1 MKKTALF
8 AFIAL
13 ALILVLGSCSTF
25 NKTTNGALG
34 YGKISGSEKGHF
46 EARGPV
52 TYILHQSLV
61 SLKDT
66 NERLDEIIQPALEA
80 KGANAATNLVI
91 ENGFDTIGFLVR
103 YITGGLVGLDY
114 VKVSGTAIKQ

>member
-52 TYILHQSLV
+52 TYILHPSLV